1 MVAQERSVS
10 LDVLFIAFENLF
22 GIELAVLLG
31 VVKSFWEWFKLCF
44 DILDIKGPILVF
56 DVFVIFDVLVFLM
69 MIDFFDFKE
78 PVDFIIVAVL
88 LINIFVVIFLLEQHI
103 PQPSLHFILYIISHR

>member
-1 MVAQERSVS
+1 
-10 LDVLFIAFENLF
+10 
-22 GIELAVLLG
+22 
-31 VVKSFWEWFKLCF
+31 
-44 DILDIKGPILVF
+44 
-56 DVFVIFDVLVFLM
+56 M

-88 LINIFVVIFLLEQHI
+88 LINIFVVIFFLEQHI